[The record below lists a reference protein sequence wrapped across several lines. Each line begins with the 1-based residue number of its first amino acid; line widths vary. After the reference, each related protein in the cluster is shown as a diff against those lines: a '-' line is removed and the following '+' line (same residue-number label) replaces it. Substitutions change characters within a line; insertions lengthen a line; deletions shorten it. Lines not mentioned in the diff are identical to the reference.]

1 MPSFDR
7 SRTTLRI
14 AGDLLM
20 PDKVSQV
27 LGSAPTGSWQ
37 KGDEILGRSGHVRV
51 ARTGMWWSNATSM

>member
-37 KGDEILGRSGHVRV
+37 KGDGILESPVVPGQIY
-51 ARTGMWWSNATSM
+51 